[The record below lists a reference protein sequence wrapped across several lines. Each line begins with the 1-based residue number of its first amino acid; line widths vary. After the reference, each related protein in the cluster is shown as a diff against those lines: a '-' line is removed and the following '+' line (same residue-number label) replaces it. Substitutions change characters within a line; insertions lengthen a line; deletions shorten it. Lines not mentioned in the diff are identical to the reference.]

1 MQVDE
6 RAPVRAAREIEIA
19 AAPETVW
26 EVLTRFAR
34 WPSWNP
40 DVTSMQAPETVA
52 PGTEFTW
59 TAGGVTIRSTVREVE
74 RPRRIGWRGKTVGTS
89 ATHVWRLTPRDG
101 GTLVTTE
108 ESFAGWLP
116 RLLRRRMQRTL
127 DQSLEQGVRHLKAEA
142 ERRSA
147 A

>member
-1 MQVDE
+1 
-6 RAPVRAAREIEIA
+6 
-19 AAPETVW
+19 
-26 EVLTRFAR
+26 
-34 WPSWNP
+34 
-40 DVTSMQAPETVA
+40 
-52 PGTEFTW
+52 
-59 TAGGVTIRSTVREVE
+59 
-74 RPRRIGWRGKTVGTS
+74 
-89 ATHVWRLTPRDG
+89 LTPRDG

-127 DQSLEQGVRHLKAEA
+127 DQSLEQGVRNLKAEA